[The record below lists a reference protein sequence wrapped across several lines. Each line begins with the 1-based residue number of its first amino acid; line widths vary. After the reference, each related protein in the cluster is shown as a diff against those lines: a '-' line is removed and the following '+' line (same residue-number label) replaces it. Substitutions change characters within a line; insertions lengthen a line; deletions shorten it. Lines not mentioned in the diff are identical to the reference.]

1 MNVSVWSERAEK
13 PRFEEL
19 QGDIK
24 TGVLIVGGGIAGL
37 LCAHV
42 LNEAGVDCVLVEAE
56 EICGGVTG
64 NTTAKITAQH
74 GLIYHTLLERFGEER
89 TRKYLEAN
97 LLALKKYRK
106 LCKNVDCDFEDK
118 DAYVYSTDKPKRIE
132 KELLALEK
140 IGYSA
145 KFDASLPLPFPVAG
159 AVRFERQ
166 AQFHPLKFAYAIAK
180 NLRIYERTRVLKIT
194 EDGAVT
200 DRGKIRADK
209 YIVTTHFPF
218 IDRHGLY
225 FMKLFQHRSYV
236 LALKNAPNAKGM
248 YLGESET
255 GLSFRNYGELLL
267 LGGGDHRTGE
277 KGGNWR
283 VLEEFA
289 AREYPNAEIAYRWAA
304 QDCMSLDGVP
314 YIGRYSKNTPNLFV
328 ATGFNKWGMT
338 SSMVAADILKDMIL
352 EKDNPYAE
360 VFSPSRSM
368 LRKQLFVNV
377 GKTALNLITPTTPRC
392 PHLGCALKYNPQ
404 EHSWDCP
411 CHGSRFTKEGTLLDN
426 PANKDRK

>member
-74 GLIYHTLLERFGEER
+74 GLIYHTLLKRFGEER

-145 KFDASLPLPFPVAG
+145 KFDASLPMPFPVAG
-159 AVRFERQ
+159 AVRFEKQ

-236 LALKNAPNAKGM
+236 LALKNAPNVKGM

-289 AREYPNAEIAYRWAA
+289 AREYLNAEITYRWAA